1 MGRLDTKVALIT
13 GAGAGMGRAHAELMA
28 SEGARI
34 IATDIDQAAVEA
46 TCAAIVG
53 RGGEALALQ
62 HDVAQESQWT
72 QVVQSGIDRFG
83 KIDIL
88 VNNAGV
94 LLSKSLQETTV
105 EEWDRLFSVN
115 VRGVFLG
122 CKSVLPAMQLAGG
135 GSIVNISSIYG
146 LIGAAG
152 SAAYQASK
160 GAVRLMT
167 KAAAVDLRP
176 FNIRVNSVHP
186 GVIRTNMTRAA
197 LDNPEATAH
206 LSKGILLG
214 RPAEPQEVSAAVL
227 FLASDESSYVHGAE
241 LVVDGGYTTV

>member
-1 MGRLDTKVALIT
+1 MALIT

-88 VNNAGV
+88 VNNAG
-94 LLSKSLQETTV
+94 
-105 EEWDRLFSVN
+105 
-115 VRGVFLG
+115 
-122 CKSVLPAMQLAGG
+122 
-135 GSIVNISSIYG
+135 
-146 LIGAAG
+146 
-152 SAAYQASK
+152 
-160 GAVRLMT
+160 
-167 KAAAVDLRP
+167 
-176 FNIRVNSVHP
+176 
-186 GVIRTNMTRAA
+186 
-197 LDNPEATAH
+197 
-206 LSKGILLG
+206 
-214 RPAEPQEVSAAVL
+214 
-227 FLASDESSYVHGAE
+227 
-241 LVVDGGYTTV
+241 

>member
-1 MGRLDTKVALIT
+1 MGRLSTKVALIT

-122 CKSVLPAMQLAGG
+122 CKSVLPGMQLAGG

-160 GAVRLMT
+160 GRG
-167 KAAAVDLRP
+167 AVDDQGGGGRSASLQ
-176 FNIRVNSVHP
+176 HP
-186 GVIRTNMTRAA
+186 GQLGPSRRHPHQHDQGGTGQPRGDGPHLQGHSAGSTGGAA
-197 LDNPEATAH
+197 
-206 LSKGILLG
+206 GG
-214 RPAEPQEVSAAVL
+214 VSGGAVPRQR
-227 FLASDESSYVHGAE
+227 
-241 LVVDGGYTTV
+241 